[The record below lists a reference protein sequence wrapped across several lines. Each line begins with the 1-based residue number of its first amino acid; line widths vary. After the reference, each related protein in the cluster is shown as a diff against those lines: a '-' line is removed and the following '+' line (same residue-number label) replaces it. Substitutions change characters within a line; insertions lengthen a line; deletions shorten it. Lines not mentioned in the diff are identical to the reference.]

1 MSDDS
6 AGFAAPHYQAFISYS
21 HADGRFAGWLHRKL
35 EGARLPD
42 KPNPPSRQRLS
53 PIFFDRAELAAGPD
67 LSAQVREALAQSAA
81 LVVIASPAARV
92 SRWVGQE
99 IALFRALHP
108 DRPILAALIE
118 GEPSEAFPE
127 ALLRHDGAEIEPLAA
142 DFRKGKD
149 GKRLGLLKIVAG
161 LTAQPLDQL
170 VQRDAQTRQ
179 RRVMAVTAGA
189 VLLSLILAA
198 ALVLAIRAR
207 AEAERQR
214 GEAEGLVEFMLT
226 DLRDKLKGVG
236 RLDVMDAVNQRVMER
251 YADSSGSRDLSADE
265 LISRARLLQAMAED
279 DLSSKELQMRGI
291 QEAEAAFGITT
302 ELLRREPDQPVAWLA
317 HAKSHYWLGQARFLD
332 QKIPAN
338 ERRARAQPHWLEY
351 RKLTA
356 VLAARSDAKP
366 EWLIEASYAEGNL
379 CAIELSQPARPKV
392 ALAHCEA
399 ATRSLEIALS
409 KDTGN
414 LDIALNL
421 SSAYAWQAD
430 ALLANGRLN
439 EALAYRRKQSDLCV
453 KLDSSFA
460 GDRRVSEAFLLADFG
475 MAALLVEMRRLPEAR
490 SALANAESRARALK
504 RHDPENRDWGNWLTQ
519 IINLKQKAA

>member
-6 AGFAAPHYQAFISYS
+6 AEIAAPHYRAFISYS

-42 KPNPPSRQRLS
+42 KKRLS

-81 LVVIASPAARV
+81 LVVVASPAARV

-118 GEPSEAFPE
+118 GEPDQAFPD
-127 ALLRHDGAEIEPLAA
+127 ALLRSGDAEVEPLAA

-161 LTAQPLDQL
+161 LTAQPLDRL

-214 GEAEGLVEFMLT
+214 ADAEGLVEFMLT

-236 RLDVMDAVNQRVMER
+236 RLDVMDAVNQRAMER

-279 DLSSKELQMRGI
+279 DLSSKERLPRGI
-291 QEAEAAFGITT
+291 QEAEAAYGITT
-302 ELLRREPDQPVAWLA
+302 ELLRRDPDQPAARLA

-332 QKIPAN
+332 QKIPAS
-338 ERRARAQPHWLEY
+338 ERRTRAQPHWLEY
-351 RKLTA
+351 QRLTA
-356 VLAARSDAKP
+356 GLAAHSDAKP
-366 EWLIEASYAEGNL
+366 EWLVEASYAEGNL
-379 CAIELSQPARPKV
+379 CAIELSEPKRPKV

-399 ATRSLEIALS
+399 ATQALERAWQIAPD
-409 KDTGN
+409 K
-414 LDIALNL
+414 LDIGLNL
-421 SSAYAWQAD
+421 AMAYAWQAD
-430 ALLANGRLN
+430 AYAALKNWPEALARRDAQTGLVESLSNRFPRDRRLAEARLLANFGM
-439 EALAYRRKQSDLCV
+439 AL
-453 KLDSSFA
+453 
-460 GDRRVSEAFLLADFG
+460 LLADLKRP
-475 MAALLVEMRRLPEAR
+475 AEAR
-490 SALANAESRARALK
+490 AKLAKAEATAKDLQT
-504 RHDPENRDWGNWLTQ
+504 HDPDNGDWKEWLQQ
-519 IINLKQKAA
+519 ISAHKARFQKSSFR

>member
-6 AGFAAPHYQAFISYS
+6 AEIAAPHYRAFISYS

-42 KPNPPSRQRLS
+42 KKRLS

-118 GEPSEAFPE
+118 GEPADAFPD
-127 ALLRHDGAEIEPLAA
+127 ALLSHDGAAIEPLAA

-161 LTAQPLDQL
+161 LTAQPLDRL
-170 VQRDAQTRQ
+170 VQRDAQARQ

-189 VLLSLILAA
+189 VLLSLVLAA

-214 GEAEGLVEFMLT
+214 ADAEGLVEFMLT

-236 RLDVMDAVNQRVMER
+236 RLDVMDAVNQRVLQR
-251 YADSSGSRDLSADE
+251 YAAERNLTALPDDVLLR
-265 LISRARLLQAMAED
+265 RAQLLRAMAED
-279 DLSSKELQMRGI
+279 DLATSNKRDEAKAKFTEAWRVTGALLKRYPTDPKRLFDHAQSEYWMGYVGYLDRGNNPATALAVTERHW
-291 QEAEAAFGITT
+291 QAYLTLAERLVAQDPGSRTW
-302 ELLRREPDQPVAWLA
+302 RRELA
-317 HAKSHYWLGQARFLD
+317 
-332 QKIPAN
+332 
-338 ERRARAQPHWLEY
+338 
-351 RKLTA
+351 
-356 VLAARSDAKP
+356 
-366 EWLIEASYAEGNL
+366 YAEGNICTL
-379 CAIELSQPARPKV
+379 LLEIPARAASALKNCSAARQEIQKIADQSPTDLELQLDLANRLAWEADSLTARGQHKDAVGVRQRQLAIVKALGQRFPRDARV
-392 ALAHCEA
+392 AEA
-399 ATRSLEIALS
+399 
-409 KDTGN
+409 N
-414 LDIALNL
+414 
-421 SSAYAWQAD
+421 
-430 ALLANGRLN
+430 LLANYGLAKSLKADRQP
-439 EALAYRRKQSDLCV
+439 ALAQSVAANARAAAQRLRELDPANRSWQEWQS
-453 KLDSSFA
+453 KLD
-460 GDRRVSEAFLLADFG
+460 RDFP
-475 MAALLVEMRRLPEAR
+475 R
-490 SALANAESRARALK
+490 
-504 RHDPENRDWGNWLTQ
+504 Q
-519 IINLKQKAA
+519 